1 MISCPELF
9 LSEAITDI
17 TNILNSSHH
26 YLMPLTTPVH
36 PILWEIVNL
45 NLDCNRKTDTR
56 EGSESFKFVTC
67 SHENVLKNGGMRVRN
82 SIPNLQVLEVHFSMD
97 KLVLAE

>member
-67 SHENVLKNGGMRVRN
+67 SHENVFKKWRHE
-82 SIPNLQVLEVHFSMD
+82 S
-97 KLVLAE
+97 